1 MGVTGSNPVTLT
13 ELRREVI
20 IEVESSQFC
29 IRLKRFSTYIMLLLC
44 FSIQLAKADI
54 GQTFTLKQEREQ
66 ILSEIKQLQND
77 SVSTNAATAL
87 DSLQLLVLSLDEK
100 IFISYDESISRM
112 ANKNI
117 ARSSNSKLAVYLA
130 LATTMT
136 ALFFA
141 LLLLMARRRVQANGN
156 IGLREMYK
164 QLAME
169 LMGKVSAKKVS
180 TQRLLRVNVV
190 VLVGLVMMSVSIV
203 AYLLSSL

>member
-1 MGVTGSNPVTLT
+1 
-13 ELRREVI
+13 
-20 IEVESSQFC
+20 
-29 IRLKRFSTYIMLLLC
+29 MLLLC